1 MGYAEL
7 SGRYRR
13 LRSELDAAYA
23 VWNSSRIDQI
33 TEQMLE
39 VERALASAEHAGR
52 GARGDWMDSGAA
64 DGASARTSS

>member
-7 SGRYRR
+7 NGRYRR

-23 VWNSSRIDQI
+23 VPVWNSSRIDQI

-39 VERALASAEHAGR
+39 VERALAAAQ
-52 GARGDWMDSGAA
+52 RGD
-64 DGASARTSS
+64 ARTLHNDDEHGDA

>member
-33 TEQMLE
+33 TEQMVE
-39 VERALASAEHAGR
+39 VERALASAEYARRGRSDWNDAGPL
-52 GARGDWMDSGAA
+52 DGAA
-64 DGASARTSS
+64 AHTSS

>member
-33 TEQMLE
+33 AEQMVE
-39 VERALASAEHAGR
+39 VERALASAESERR
-52 GARGDWMDSGAA
+52 GTDSSDVGITQAY
-64 DGASARTSS
+64 SARTSS

>member
-7 SGRYRR
+7 NGRYRR

-23 VWNSSRIDQI
+23 VPVWNSSRIDQI

-39 VERALASAEHAGR
+39 VERALAAAESGDSRILRAEHDHGEA
-52 GARGDWMDSGAA
+52 
-64 DGASARTSS
+64 

>member
-7 SGRYRR
+7 SGQYRR

-33 TEQMLE
+33 AEQMVE
-39 VERALASAEHAGR
+39 VERALASAESAARRGR
-52 GARGDWMDSGAA
+52 A
-64 DGASARTSS
+64 DLSDASRDVASTRAPS

>member
-7 SGRYRR
+7 NGRYRR

-23 VWNSSRIDQI
+23 VPVWNSRRIDQI

-39 VERALASAEHAGR
+39 VERALAAAE
-52 GARGDWMDSGAA
+52 RGDGRAA
-64 DGASARTSS
+64 HADDELRLGEA

>member
-33 TEQMLE
+33 AEQMAE
-39 VERALASAEHAGR
+39 VERALASVESGR
-52 GARGDWMDSGAA
+52 RGRSDRTESDAA
-64 DGASARTSS
+64 DGGSPRHAS

>member
-33 TEQMLE
+33 TEQMVE
-39 VERALASAEHAGR
+39 VERALASAESAGHGR
-52 GARGDWMDSGAA
+52 DDRSDAGAA
-64 DGASARTSS
+64 DGASARTPS

>member
-1 MGYAEL
+1 VGYAEL

-33 TEQMLE
+33 TEQMVE
-39 VERALASAEHAGR
+39 VERALASAEHGRRGRSEWSEAG
-52 GARGDWMDSGAA
+52 AV
-64 DGASARTSS
+64 DGASASTSS

>member
-33 TEQMLE
+33 AEQMAE
-39 VERALASAEHAGR
+39 VERALASVENGR
-52 GARGDWMDSGAA
+52 RGRSDWSESDAA
-64 DGASARTSS
+64 DGGLPRHAS

>member
-33 TEQMLE
+33 TEQMVE
-39 VERALASAEHAGR
+39 VELALASAEHGRRGRSEWNDGAG
-52 GARGDWMDSGAA
+52 DGAA
-64 DGASARTSS
+64 ARASS

>member
-7 SGRYRR
+7 SGQYRR

-33 TEQMLE
+33 TEQIVE
-39 VERALASAEHAGR
+39 VERALASAENAVRRGR
-52 GARGDWMDSGAA
+52 ADHPDASRDVAA
-64 DGASARTSS
+64 TRAPS